1 MMQQQEYQCSWC
13 KRNKFNGDESCPL
26 NLEGS
31 NGNSDIFDGMNRVIK
46 SCGCGSFIDTRR
58 SPAPQQPE
66 RYTGVCAVQDKCMEY
81 SDFIESIEEELTEDD
96 MDPPCPIKCD
106 KRVNPHPPAPAD
118 AVLGAYIADI
128 LEAVKIMRSE
138 SATVKGD
145 ANKTRE
151 KVYHDGAL
159 FAYDRMQQYL
169 ERKAALR
176 AREQQK

>member
-1 MMQQQEYQCSWC
+1 MTQQQQYIISEAGVLLLE
-13 KRNKFNGDESCPL
+13 KFK
-26 NLEGS
+26 
-31 NGNSDIFDGMNRVIK
+31 NRDVQILTAQ
-46 SCGCGSFIDTRR
+46 IR
-58 SPAPQQPE
+58 SRPAPQQPVLYAE
-66 RYTGVCAVQDKCMEY
+66 KPDA
-81 SDFIESIEEELTEDD
+81 DD
-96 MDPPCPIKCD
+96 PEIIQKIALCLCEQCKVNGFLCQKSPRAISPEQPPFS
-106 KRVNPHPPAPAD
+106 AD

-176 AREQQK
+176 ARGTGK